1 MNNWGYKMMQFMQGR
16 YGNDALSVFMMIAGF
31 ILQIVGRLFRLPYIH
46 WAGLLLF
53 LLMLFRV
60 FSRNIPRR
68 QVENQKF
75 IQIKNR
81 ILNWNYFRKQKRQGT
96 YTYSRRERQSNGKRG
111 VVYAYYY
118 CPSCKQQIRIPSGK
132 GNVRV
137 TCPKCKTKFQ
147 MHT

>member
-1 MNNWGYKMMQFMQGR
+1 MMQFMQGR

-81 ILNWNYFRKQKRQGT
+81 ILNWNYFRKQKRQ
-96 YTYSRRERQSNGKRG
+96 RRD
-111 VVYAYYY
+111 
-118 CPSCKQQIRIPSGK
+118 
-132 GNVRV
+132 
-137 TCPKCKTKFQ
+137 
-147 MHT
+147 